1 MFAQFGR
8 INDQTKLISLFPF
21 ESTDYFKF
29 ILKFFKSVSLFNI
42 VYIAIFVESYDYVVF
57 NYMFISDIIQII
69 DHHKQ
74 LQNVFPEQ
82 IVFQGQAI
90 SACTGHTGFY
100 SELDPVS
107 GIPKGFDVQ
116 LVNLVISRMNAELQI
131 HYETCDPNVKEVS
144 CINRHFVRNSCKFHF
159 GRWVLDDVENGVPIS
174 PMQEMVV
181 VVPRGTPLNVFEL
194 LRAPY
199 STLAWNV
206 VIFTTILGLMVAQII
221 WKHSAVNLFLLILC
235 ELGESTLDR
244 KKPAEKLLILGFI
257 MLVYLLLFAYEAKLV
272 SFLAD
277 WPYNP
282 DINSIDELQQS
293 RILLLANY
301 VTESVLNDPR
311 LRGITQKTN
320 VSLIEELFAIPS
332 DTGFLSQ
339 HEIANII
346 LQKQLNVDR
355 RTGRTRF
362 IMLEERLGSNLA
374 FFYFGLRNP
383 LKSRF
388 AQLQQRVY
396 ESGLNQHWI
405 RTFAAQQSFRA
416 VVDEPPKMIRF
427 EQLQQLAM
435 VFVVLWMC
443 CTIVFLLEMASYWL
457 KKSWHKMWRS

>member
-1 MFAQFGR
+1 MEIWLFKSSSSGSYSEALLDRLIAAEPFAGHPKILLDEFSAAGRYFGR
-8 INDQTKLISLFPF
+8 PALVIA
-21 ESTDYFKF
+21 
-29 ILKFFKSVSLFNI
+29 FFGANEI
-42 VYIAIFVESYDYVVF
+42 
-57 NYMFISDIIQII
+57 
-69 DHHKQ
+69 
-74 LQNVFPEQ
+74 
-82 IVFQGQAI
+82 
-90 SACTGHTGFY
+90 
-100 SELDPVS
+100 LDPLS

-116 LVNLVISRMNAELQI
+116 LVNLVINRMNAELQI
-131 HYETCDPNVKEVS
+131 HYETCDPNVKE
-144 CINRHFVRNSCKFHF
+144 
-159 GRWVLDDVENGVPIS
+159 
-174 PMQEMVV
+174 EMVV

-282 DINSIDELQQS
+282 DINSIDDLQQS

-320 VSLIEELFAIPS
+320 VSLIEELFAIPP

-435 VFVVLWMC
+435 VFVALWMC
-443 CTIVFLLEMASYWL
+443 LIEFQISIHSGVFSCVFWDVSPQTFFDDTLDVILKSPQMDHVVKYVANGTNYADAQLLPWDVSMVIVQLYRQFTSSRMADDGI
-457 KKSWHKMWRS
+457 KV